1 MRVLIVE
8 DELRLAE
15 DLGRALEAQNYVVTH
30 SKDGEDAWFRGD
42 SEDFDLVI
50 LDLGLPRMDG
60 FSVLKRWR
68 ASGRTMP
75 VLILTARESWRDKV
89 DGIDAGA
96 DDYLTKPFRMEEL
109 MARVRALLRR
119 SVGQASPV
127 LVNGDVEV
135 DTRLRTV
142 TYRGTPVTLTPLEYR
157 LLTYL
162 MHHAGRV
169 VSQTEISQHIY
180 EEDID
185 RDSNAVEVVI
195 ARLRRKL
202 GGPVIEN
209 KRGQGYFIAADG
221 DRLTGSPR

>member
-8 DELRLAE
+8 DEARLAD
-15 DLGRALEAQNYVVTH
+15 DLRRTLIAQNYAVAIC
-30 SKDGEDAWFRGD
+30 SDGEDAWFRGD
-42 SEDFDLVI
+42 TEEFDLVI

-68 ASGRTMP
+68 AGGRSMP
-75 VLILTARESWRDKV
+75 VLILTARDSWREKV

-109 MARVRALLRR
+109 IARARALLRR
-119 SVGQASPV
+119 SSGQSSPI
-127 LVNGDVEV
+127 LSNGVIEI
-135 DTRLRTV
+135 DTRLRSV
-142 TYRGTPVTLTPLEYR
+142 TCLGTPVSVTPLEYR

-162 MHHAGRV
+162 MHHPGKV
-169 VSQTEISQHIY
+169 FSPTEIAAHIY

-202 GGPVIEN
+202 TAPVIEN
-209 KRGQGYFIAADG
+209 RRGQGYFIAQGAAH
-221 DRLTGSPR
+221 

>member
-8 DELRLAE
+8 DEMRLAE
-15 DLGRALEAQNYVVTH
+15 DLRRTLTAQNYAVTH
-30 SKDGEDAWFRGD
+30 ASDGEDAWFRGD
-42 SEDFDLVI
+42 TEDFDLVI

-68 ASGRTMP
+68 ENGRGMP
-75 VLILTARESWRDKV
+75 VLILTARDSWRDKV
-89 DGIDAGA
+89 DGIDSGA

-109 MARVRALLRR
+109 NARVRALLRR
-119 SVGQASPV
+119 SVGQSSPV
-127 LVNGDVEV
+127 LSNGKVEI

-142 TYRGTPVTLTPLEYR
+142 TCEGVPVQVTPLEYR

-162 MHHAGRV
+162 FHHPGRV
-169 VSQTEISQHIY
+169 FSPAEISAHIY

-202 GGPVIEN
+202 SVPVIEN
-209 KRGQGYFIAADG
+209 RRGQGYFIRGRQEA
-221 DRLTGSPR
+221 

>member
-8 DELRLAE
+8 DEARLAE
-15 DLGRALEAQNYVVTH
+15 DLRRALEAQNYVVTH

-42 SEDFDLVI
+42 TEDFDLVI

-68 ASGRTMP
+68 ASGRSMP
-75 VLILTARESWRDKV
+75 VLILTARDAWRDKV

-119 SVGQASPV
+119 AVGHANPV
-127 LVNGDVEV
+127 LVNGKVEV
-135 DTRLRTV
+135 DTRQRTV
-142 TYRGTPVTLTPLEYR
+142 TYGGIPLQLTPLEYR

-169 VSQTEISQHIY
+169 VSQTEISLHIY
-180 EEDID
+180 EEDLE

-202 GGPVIEN
+202 PGPVIEN
-209 KRGQGYFIAADG
+209 KRGQGYFVPAEG
-221 DRLTGSPR
+221 NR

>member
-8 DELRLAE
+8 DEARLAE
-15 DLGRALEAQNYVVTH
+15 DLRRTLVAQNYAVTI
-30 SKDGEDAWFRGD
+30 SSDGEDAWFRGD
-42 SEDFDLVI
+42 TEEFDLVI

-68 ASGRTMP
+68 AEGRGMP
-75 VLILTARESWRDKV
+75 VLILTARDSWREKV

-109 MARVRALLRR
+109 IARARALLRR
-119 SVGQASPV
+119 SGGQSSPI
-127 LVNGDVEV
+127 LANGVIEI

-142 TYRGTPVTLTPLEYR
+142 TCLGTPVSVTPLEYR
-157 LLTYL
+157 LPTYL
-162 MHHAGRV
+162 MHHPGKVFSPA
-169 VSQTEISQHIY
+169 EISAHIY

-202 GGPVIEN
+202 GAPVIEN
-209 KRGQGYFIAADG
+209 RRGQGYFIAPEAT
-221 DRLTGSPR
+221 R

>member
-8 DELRLAE
+8 DEQRLAD
-15 DLGRALEAQNYVVTH
+15 DLKRTLTAQNYVVTH

-42 SEDFDLVI
+42 TEDFDLVI

-68 ASGRTMP
+68 ANGRGMP
-75 VLILTARESWRDKV
+75 VLILTARDSWRDKV
-89 DGIDAGA
+89 DGIDSGA

-109 MARVRALLRR
+109 IARVRALLRR
-119 SVGQASPV
+119 AVGQSSPV
-127 LVNGDVEV
+127 LSNGDVEI

-142 TYRGTPVTLTPLEYR
+142 TYRGMPVSVTPLEYR

-162 MHHAGRV
+162 MHHPGKVFSPA
-169 VSQTEISQHIY
+169 EISAHIY

-202 GGPVIEN
+202 GGPLIEN
-209 KRGQGYFIAADG
+209 RRGQGYFIPAEG
-221 DRLTGSPR
+221 QR

>member
-8 DELRLAE
+8 DEQRLAD
-15 DLGRALEAQNYVVTH
+15 DLRRTLTAQNYAVTH
-30 SKDGEDAWFRGD
+30 SRDGEDAWFRGD
-42 SEDFDLVI
+42 TEDFDLVI

-68 ASGRTMP
+68 ANGRGMP
-75 VLILTARESWRDKV
+75 VLILTARDSWRDKV
-89 DGIDAGA
+89 DGIDSGA

-109 MARVRALLRR
+109 IARVRALLRR
-119 SVGQASPV
+119 SGGQSSPV
-127 LVNGDVEV
+127 LSNGDIEI

-142 TYRGTPVTLTPLEYR
+142 THKGMPISLTPLEYR

-162 MHHAGRV
+162 MHHPGKVFSPA
-169 VSQTEISQHIY
+169 EISAHIY

-202 GGPVIEN
+202 DGPSIEN
-209 KRGQGYFIAADG
+209 RRGQGYFVPAEG
-221 DRLTGSPR
+221 RR

>member
-8 DELRLAE
+8 DEMRLAE
-15 DLGRALEAQNYVVTH
+15 DLRRTLTAQNYVVTH
-30 SKDGEDAWFRGD
+30 AKDGEDAWFRGD
-42 SEDFDLVI
+42 TEDFDLVI

-68 ASGRTMP
+68 EAGRGMP
-75 VLILTARESWRDKV
+75 VLILTARDSWRDKV
-89 DGIDAGA
+89 DGIDSGA

-109 MARVRALLRR
+109 NARVRALLRR
-119 SVGQASPV
+119 AVGQSSPI
-127 LVNGDVEV
+127 LSNGAVEI

-142 TYRGTPVTLTPLEYR
+142 TCEGVPVQVTPLEYR
-157 LLTYL
+157 LLTFL
-162 MHHAGRV
+162 LHHPGRV
-169 VSQTEISQHIY
+169 FSPAEISAHIY

-202 GGPVIEN
+202 SVPVIEN
-209 KRGQGYFIAADG
+209 RRGQGYFIRARGEA
-221 DRLTGSPR
+221 